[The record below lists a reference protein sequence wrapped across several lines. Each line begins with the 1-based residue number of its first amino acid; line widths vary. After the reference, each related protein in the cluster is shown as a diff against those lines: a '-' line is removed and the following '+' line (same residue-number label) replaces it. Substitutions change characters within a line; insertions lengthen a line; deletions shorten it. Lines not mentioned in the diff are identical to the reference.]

1 MSSRSKKIVE
11 LALQMEEHTDDES
24 DSDPFS
30 AVDSDLDPMFLPSSN
45 DELSDSSDISLTE
58 IIGQKKKFTKTTG
71 ERPEQVYNFENQ
83 PCCSKSLP
91 VAEFQEA
98 GVQNEDGTQNLNVSS
113 TETGDNLENVLDEE
127 EAADQNEH
135 TWREPVG
142 NHQVFD
148 YSAESGLHAGY
159 AAVLINNLSPY
170 SCFRFLSMM
179 KS

>member
-71 ERPEQVYNFENQ
+71 KDQNKYTILRINR
-83 PCCSKSLP
+83 
-91 VAEFQEA
+91 A
-98 GVQNEDGTQNLNVSS
+98 VQNHFQWPNFKKLGYKMKTGHRISMFHRLKL
-113 TETGDNLENVLDEE
+113 ETILK
-127 EAADQNEH
+127 
-135 TWREPVG
+135 T
-142 NHQVFD
+142 
-148 YSAESGLHAGY
+148 
-159 AAVLINNLSPY
+159 
-170 SCFRFLSMM
+170 C
-179 KS
+179 